1 VTVRNVITSMRLISW
16 FDWASFVESVSLV
29 DDVLCARS
37 AFGDMGNLLK
47 QAQKMQRDLERAREE
62 LKAARIEGTAGGGA
76 VRVESDGDGQILGVK
91 IQPGILAGADAG
103 LIEDLVLAAA
113 RDAFAKA
120 AVLRQERLSR
130 ISGGLNLPGL
140 Y

>member
-1 VTVRNVITSMRLISW
+1 MSG
-16 FDWASFVESVSLV
+16 
-29 DDVLCARS
+29 

-62 LKAARIEGTAGGGA
+62 LKTLRVEGTAGGGV
-76 VRVESDGDGQILGVK
+76 VRVEADGNGQIVSVR
-91 IQPGILAGADAG
+91 IQPGVLAGAEAG
-103 LIEDLVLAAA
+103 MVEDLFLAAA

-120 AVLRQERLSR
+120 TALREERLSKV
-130 ISGGLNLPGL
+130 SGGLHLPGL

>member
-1 VTVRNVITSMRLISW
+1 MS
-16 FDWASFVESVSLV
+16 
-29 DDVLCARS
+29 S

-47 QAQKMQRDLERAREE
+47 QAQKMQRDLELAREE
-62 LKAARIEGTAGGGA
+62 LKTLRVTGTAGGGVVSVDA
-76 VRVESDGDGQILGVK
+76 DGDGQILAVR
-91 IQPGILAGADAG
+91 IQPSIHGGAEGDKS
-103 LIEDLVLAAA
+103 LLEDLVLAAA

-120 AVLRQERLSR
+120 TVLRQERLAR

>member
-1 VTVRNVITSMRLISW
+1 MSG
-16 FDWASFVESVSLV
+16 
-29 DDVLCARS
+29 

-62 LKAARIEGTAGGGA
+62 LKTLRVEGTAGGGV
-76 VRVESDGDGQILGVK
+76 VRVEADGNGQIVAVR
-91 IQPGILAGADAG
+91 IQPGILAGAEAG
-103 LIEDLVLAAA
+103 MVEDLFLAAS

-120 AVLRQERLSR
+120 SAQREERLSKV
-130 ISGGLNLPGL
+130 SGGLHLPGL

>member
-1 VTVRNVITSMRLISW
+1 MSG
-16 FDWASFVESVSLV
+16 
-29 DDVLCARS
+29 

-62 LKAARIEGTAGGGA
+62 LKTLRVEGTAGGGA
-76 VRVESDGDGQILGVK
+76 VRVESDGNGQIVAVR
-91 IQPGILAGADAG
+91 IQPSVIAGLAGAEAG
-103 LIEDLVLAAA
+103 MVEDLFLAAS

-120 AVLRQERLSR
+120 TALREERLSKV
-130 ISGGLNLPGL
+130 SGGLHLPGL

>member
-1 VTVRNVITSMRLISW
+1 MS
-16 FDWASFVESVSLV
+16 
-29 DDVLCARS
+29 S

-47 QAQKMQRDLERAREE
+47 QAQKMQRDLELAREE
-62 LKAARIEGTAGGGA
+62 LKTARVTGTAGGGVVSVDA
-76 VRVESDGDGQILGVK
+76 DGEGQVLSVR
-91 IQPGILAGADAG
+91 IQPSISGLGSGSGGAGGDTS
-103 LIEDLVLAAA
+103 LLEDLVLAAA

-120 AVLRQERLSR
+120 ATLRQERLSR

>member
-1 VTVRNVITSMRLISW
+1 MS
-16 FDWASFVESVSLV
+16 
-29 DDVLCARS
+29 S

-47 QAQKMQRDLERAREE
+47 QAQKMQRDLELAREE
-62 LKAARIEGTAGGGA
+62 LKSSRVTGTAGGGA
-76 VRVESDGDGQILGVK
+76 VSVDADGDGQILAVRIRPSIHGDV
-91 IQPGILAGADAG
+91 AGDTS
-103 LIEDLVLAAA
+103 LLEDLVLAAA

-120 AVLRQERLSR
+120 AALRQERLSR

>member
-1 VTVRNVITSMRLISW
+1 MS
-16 FDWASFVESVSLV
+16 
-29 DDVLCARS
+29 S

-47 QAQKMQRDLERAREE
+47 QAQKMQRDLELAREE
-62 LKAARIEGTAGGGA
+62 LKNARVTGTAGGGVVSIDA
-76 VRVESDGDGQILGVK
+76 DGDGQVLAVR
-91 IQPGILAGADAG
+91 IQPSIAGGAMGSGSAG
-103 LIEDLVLAAA
+103 GDTSLLEDLVLAAA

>member
-1 VTVRNVITSMRLISW
+1 MS
-16 FDWASFVESVSLV
+16 
-29 DDVLCARS
+29 S

-47 QAQKMQRDLERAREE
+47 QAQKMQRDLELAREE
-62 LKAARIEGTAGGGA
+62 LKNARVTGTAGGGVVSLDA
-76 VRVESDGDGQILGVK
+76 DGDGQVLAVR
-91 IQPGILAGADAG
+91 IQPSMLGGAALGGAGDPS
-103 LIEDLVLAAA
+103 LLEDLVLAAA

-120 AVLRQERLSR
+120 AALRQERLSR

>member
-1 VTVRNVITSMRLISW
+1 MS
-16 FDWASFVESVSLV
+16 
-29 DDVLCARS
+29 S

-47 QAQKMQRDLERAREE
+47 QAQKMQRDLEQAREE
-62 LKAARIEGTAGGGA
+62 LKNARVIGTAGGGVVA
-76 VRVESDGDGQILGVK
+76 LEADGDGQILAVK
-91 IQPGILAGADAG
+91 IQPGALASGDKAM
-103 LIEDLVLAAA
+103 LEDLVLAAA

-120 AVLRQERLSR
+120 SALRQERLSR

>member
-1 VTVRNVITSMRLISW
+1 MS
-16 FDWASFVESVSLV
+16 
-29 DDVLCARS
+29 S

-47 QAQKMQRDLERAREE
+47 QAQKMQRDLELAREE
-62 LKAARIEGTAGGGA
+62 LKTSRVTGTAGGGVVSVDA
-76 VRVESDGDGQILGVK
+76 DGDGQILAVR
-91 IQPGILAGADAG
+91 IQASVFGGAAGDASM
-103 LIEDLVLAAA
+103 LEDLVLAAA

-120 AVLRQERLSR
+120 ATLRQERLSR

>member
-1 VTVRNVITSMRLISW
+1 MSG
-16 FDWASFVESVSLV
+16 
-29 DDVLCARS
+29 

-47 QAQKMQRDLERAREE
+47 QAQKMQRDLELAREE
-62 LKAARIEGTAGGGA
+62 LKTARVTGTAGGGVVSVDA
-76 VRVESDGDGQILGVK
+76 DGEGQVLSVRIQSSISAGSGGAGGDTSL
-91 IQPGILAGADAG
+91 L
-103 LIEDLVLAAA
+103 EDLVLAAA

-120 AVLRQERLSR
+120 ATLRQERLSR